1 MHVTR
6 FTEAKPYE
14 APGHFGMSLFRLQG
28 KDASDT
34 LSVWVACS
42 SVLPGGRTTL
52 SASRQEKI
60 YLCISGDVTFTNGSD
75 EVALGPLDSVRF
87 APDEPRAFE
96 NVGAG
101 PATVVLIMQNEA
113 KEPRGGLASG

>member
-1 MHVTR
+1 MQVTR
-6 FTEAKPYE
+6 FTKARPYE
-14 APGHFGMSLFRLQG
+14 APEHFGMSLYRLQG

-42 SVLPGGRTTL
+42 NLLPGGRTAL

-60 YLCISGDVTFTNGSD
+60 YLCISGNVTFTNGSD

-87 APDEPRAFE
+87 APDEPRGFE
-96 NVGAG
+96 NRGAG

-113 KEPRGGLASG
+113 KEPSGGSESG